1 MKKILYILFLLI
13 CGCTTT
19 TENDSYNQKL
29 AIWLGK
35 PQEMLYKYWGEP
47 DEQFIIDAD
56 TYEVE
61 YSKVYKYPSFN
72 REEVYARELS
82 DEIMDI
88 GPEYGQSQEAAIY
101 YCKTNFTI
109 QDGVVVDYGF
119 NGDNCI

>member
-1 MKKILYILFLLI
+1 MKKILYILLLLI

-19 TENDSYNQKL
+19 TENEGYNQKL

-35 PQEMLYKYWGEP
+35 PQEVLFKYWGAP

-61 YSKVYKYPSFN
+61 YSKFYRAPLFD
-72 REEVYARELS
+72 REKIYARELS

-109 QDGVVVDYGF
+109 QGGVVVDYGF
-119 NGDNCI
+119 NGDNCV